1 MSNSKNDIAW
11 YKIFE
16 DFPIVN
22 VIEEKGFFI
31 ITSSQINKY
40 REARLMTK
48 FDVRRQ
54 LPKVFI
60 ENGLAI
66 LPVTRGSYII
76 GKFNIFE
83 DIKNNTKLISYGV
96 DTPPEHIKAIDIENI
111 SSETTALLC
120 ANVCGILNSF
130 FEEDQITHVI
140 GGKMGSG
147 SFDFQISDITIPVS
161 KSQIEIDGGF
171 ESEKFIY
178 LVEVKNLIHEDFLI
192 RQVYYPYRTWTNK
205 LKERQINKVV
215 RNIFLTYSDG
225 VFYLREYQFER
236 IEDPSSIKLV
246 KEEKYSIVKDSLSL
260 ERLKDITDHISI
272 IEDPD
277 LSFPQ
282 SDDLDKVINLCEL
295 LHQRDE
301 GMSKQEISEEF
312 GFVIRQAG
320 YYGSSARYLDLVSY
334 DDQKYILTKEGE
346 RIFSLPLKQRQFE
359 LVSLILS
366 HEPFNI
372 VMKDYLKESSRP
384 TVKKTKEMIGHCK
397 LYKVGKETTTFGRRC
412 RTVLSWIDWIF
423 DRVDI

>member
-1 MSNSKNDIAW
+1 MSDSKNDTAW
-11 YKIFE
+11 SEIFE
-16 DFPIVN
+16 NFPIVN

-31 ITSSQINKY
+31 ITSSQINNY

-66 LPVTRGSYII
+66 LPITRGSYII

-83 DIKNNTKLISYGV
+83 DIKNNTKLVSYGA
-96 DTPPEHIKAIDIENI
+96 DTLPEHIKAIDIENI

-130 FEEDQITHVI
+130 FEEEQITHVI

-147 SFDFQISDITIPVS
+147 SFDFQISDIKIPVS

-171 ESEKFIY
+171 ESENFVY

-192 RQVYYPYRTWTNK
+192 RQIYYPYRTWTNK
-205 LKERQINKVV
+205 LKERQINKTV

-225 VFYLREYQFER
+225 VFYLREYQFEK

-260 ERLKDITDHISI
+260 ERLKDITDNISI

-295 LHQRDE
+295 LYQKDD
-301 GMSKQEISEEF
+301 GMSKIEISEEF

-334 DDQKYILTKEGE
+334 DGQNYKLTERGE
-346 RIFSLPLKQRQFE
+346 KIFSLPLKQRQFE
-359 LVSLILS
+359 LVSLLLS

-384 TVKKTKEMIGHCK
+384 TVGKTKELIVDCK
-397 LYKVGKETTTFGRRC
+397 LYNVGKETTTFGRRC
-412 RTVLSWIDWIF
+412 STVISWIDWIF
-423 DRVDI
+423 DRVDV

>member
-1 MSNSKNDIAW
+1 MSDSKNDLAW
-11 YKIFE
+11 TRIFE
-16 DFPIVN
+16 DLPIIQD
-22 VIEEKGFFI
+22 IEQNGFFN
-31 ITSSQINKY
+31 ITSEQINCY

-48 FDVRRQ
+48 FDVQRQ
-54 LPKVFI
+54 LPKPFVQ
-60 ENGLAI
+60 NNLAI
-66 LPVTRGSYII
+66 LPITRGSYII

-83 DIKNNTKLISYGV
+83 EIKNNSTLVSYGA
-96 DTPPEHIKAIDIENI
+96 DRLPDHIKAIDIENI

-130 FEEDQITHVI
+130 FDEEQITHVI
-140 GGKMGSG
+140 GGRMGSG
-147 SFDFQISDITIPVS
+147 SFDFQVSNTKISVS

-171 ESEKFIY
+171 ESEHFIY

-192 RQVYYPYRTWTNK
+192 RQIYYPYRTWTKK
-205 LKERQINKVV
+205 LEDKQINKSV

-225 VFYLREYQFER
+225 TFYLREYNFER
-236 IEDPSSIKLV
+236 IEDPNSIKLV

-260 ERLKDITDHISI
+260 EKLQEITSNIKI

-295 LHQRDE
+295 LFQREE
-301 GMSKQEISEEF
+301 GMSKKDISEEF

-320 YYGSSARYLDLVSY
+320 YYGASARYLDLVSY
-334 DDQKYILTKEGE
+334 ENQKYSLNKNGE
-346 RIFSLPLKQRQFE
+346 RIFGLPLIQRQFE

-372 VMKDYLKESSRP
+372 VMKDHLQQSERPAIDRIKYL
-384 TVKKTKEMIGHCK
+384 VKDCK
-397 LYKVGKETTTFGRRC
+397 LYRVGKDKTTFGRRC
-412 RTVLSWIDWIF
+412 STIISWIDWIF

>member
-1 MSNSKNDIAW
+1 MSDSKNDTAW
-11 YKIFE
+11 SEIFE
-16 DFPIVN
+16 NFPIVN

-31 ITSSQINKY
+31 ITSSQINNY

-66 LPVTRGSYII
+66 LPITRGSYII

-83 DIKNNTKLISYGV
+83 DIKNNTKLVSYGA
-96 DTPPEHIKAIDIENI
+96 DTLPEHIKAIDIENI

-130 FEEDQITHVI
+130 FEEEQITHVI

-147 SFDFQISDITIPVS
+147 SFDFQISDIKIPVS

-171 ESEKFIY
+171 ESENFVY

-192 RQVYYPYRTWTNK
+192 RQIYYPYRTWTNK
-205 LKERQINKVV
+205 LKERQINKTV

-225 VFYLREYQFER
+225 VFYLREYQFEK

-260 ERLKDITDHISI
+260 ERLKDITDNI
-272 IEDPD
+272 IIVEDPD

-295 LHQRDE
+295 LYQKDD
-301 GMSKQEISEEF
+301 GMSKKEISEEF

-334 DDQKYILTKEGE
+334 DDKNYRLTEKGE
-346 RIFSLPLKQRQFE
+346 KIFGLPLKQRQFE
-359 LVSLILS
+359 LVSLLLS

-384 TVKKTKEMIGHCK
+384 TVRKTKELIVDCK

-412 RTVLSWIDWIF
+412 STVLSWIDWIF
-423 DRVDI
+423 DRVDV

>member
-1 MSNSKNDIAW
+1 MSDSKNDIAW
-11 YKIFE
+11 SKIFD
-16 DFPIVN
+16 DFPIVD
-22 VIEEKGFFI
+22 VVEEKGFFI
-31 ITSSQINKY
+31 ITSSQINNY

-60 ENGLAI
+60 ENEFAI
-66 LPVTRGSYII
+66 LPITRGSYII

-83 DIKNNTKLISYGV
+83 DIKNNTKLVSYGA
-96 DTPPEHIKAIDIENI
+96 DTLPEHIKAIDIENI

-120 ANVCGILNSF
+120 ANVCGILRSF

-147 SFDFQISDITIPVS
+147 SFDFQISDIKIPVS

-171 ESEKFIY
+171 ESENFVY

-192 RQVYYPYRTWTNK
+192 RQIYYPYRTWTNK
-205 LKERQINKVV
+205 LKERQINKTV

-225 VFYLREYQFER
+225 VFYLREYQFEN

-260 ERLKDITDHISI
+260 ERLKEITDNVII

-295 LHQRDE
+295 LYQTDD
-301 GMSKQEISEEF
+301 GLSKREISEEF

-334 DDQKYILTKEGE
+334 DGQKYRLTEKGE
-346 RIFSLPLKQRQFE
+346 EIFSLPLMQRQFE
-359 LVSLILS
+359 LVSLLLS

-384 TVKKTKEMIGHCK
+384 TVRRVKELIADCK
-397 LYKVGKETTTFGRRC
+397 LYNVGKETTTFGRRC
-412 RTVLSWIDWIF
+412 STVISWIDWVF
-423 DRVDI
+423 DRVEV

>member
-1 MSNSKNDIAW
+1 MSDSKNDLAW
-11 YKIFE
+11 TKIFE

-60 ENGLAI
+60 KNGLAI

-205 LKERQINKVV
+205 LKERQINKAV

-260 ERLKDITDHISI
+260 EKLQEITNTTKIV
-272 IEDPD
+272 EDPD

-295 LHQRDE
+295 LFQREE
-301 GMSKQEISEEF
+301 GMSKKDISEEF

-334 DDQKYILTKEGE
+334 ENQKYRLTDNGE
-346 RIFSLPLKQRQFE
+346 RIFGLPLIQRQFE

-366 HEPFNI
+366 HEPFNL
-372 VMKDYLKESSRP
+372 VMQDHLKQSERP
-384 TVKKTKEMIGHCK
+384 TIDRIKYLVKDCK
-397 LYKVGKETTTFGRRC
+397 LYKVGKDKTTFGRRC
-412 RTVLSWIDWIF
+412 STIISWIDWIF